1 VELQHKLMGACH
13 SSTLGGHSGFP
24 VTYRRI
30 KQLFASR
37 GMKAIVA
44 EFVKSC
50 MVCQQAKAGHSKTP
64 GLLQPLVVPDGASH
78 TVSLDFVEGLPQS
91 GFANCIL
98 VVLDKFNKYGHF
110 IPLKHPFSA
119 LLVTKLFIENV
130 YKLHGMPSILI
141 SNRDRIFTSTLW
153 RELFRLAQVQLS
165 VSSAYH
171 PQSDGQTERVN
182 QCMETFL
189 RCFVNCCPKK
199 WLH

>member
-1 VELQHKLMGACH
+1 
-13 SSTLGGHSGFP
+13 
-24 VTYRRI
+24 
-30 KQLFASR
+30 
-37 GMKAIVA
+37 
-44 EFVKSC
+44 
-50 MVCQQAKAGHSKTP
+50 
-64 GLLQPLVVPDGASH
+64 
-78 TVSLDFVEGLPQS
+78 
-91 GFANCIL
+91 
-98 VVLDKFNKYGHF
+98 
-110 IPLKHPFSA
+110 
-119 LLVTKLFIENV
+119 VTKLFIENV

-165 VSSAYH
+165 MSSAYH